1 MLLVFQRRH
10 RSDCRRA
17 ASDGASTAFVAA
29 FVAFVALDATVA
41 AFAAVTQVTHASVMV
56 LEGCEMPRPKLETE
70 PSTEA
75 RN

>member
-1 MLLVFQRRH
+1 MLLVFEEKTPKRLP
-10 RSDCRRA
+10 RA
-17 ASDGASTAFVAA
+17 TSDGASTAFVAA

-41 AFAAVTQVTHASVMV
+41 AFAAVTEVTHASVMV